1 MRNTP
6 LQPDLQ
12 SLIADV
18 TRNLE
23 STKVVSQ
30 VWKIEISAPTNTNH
44 LLGAPDL
51 GHPGFVRSHPSDKNK
66 DVARVGHPEFK

>member
-30 VWKIEISAPTNTNH
+30 VWKIEISTPTNTNH
-44 LLGAPDL
+44 LLRTPDL
-51 GHPGFVRSHPSDKNK
+51 GPRPVTNRVYSRTAIPS
-66 DVARVGHPEFK
+66 AFILR